1 METELYEL
9 DLVMQRWRDAR
20 DQNSEMNNEEERS
33 NDAKPINL
41 GIDSNQTQAAKAS
54 SDGNRIGLDLLDT
67 KIVSNLG

>member
-33 NDAKPINL
+33 NDAKPSNL
-41 GIDSNQTQAAKAS
+41 GIDSDQTQAAKVS